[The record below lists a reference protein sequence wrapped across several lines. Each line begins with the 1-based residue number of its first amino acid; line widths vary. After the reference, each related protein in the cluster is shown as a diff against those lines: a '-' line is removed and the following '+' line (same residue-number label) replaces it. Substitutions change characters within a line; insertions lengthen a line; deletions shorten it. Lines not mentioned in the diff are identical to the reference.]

1 MTLMSIAIKQPR
13 DYQQTLI
20 AQTLHAWLTHRT
32 VLVVAPARSGK
43 TVIFSN
49 VIRDVGPVL
58 FQTEQAVSLVV
69 AHRTELLS
77 QASATLAEYG
87 IPHRVIGSD
96 ALQRACVQEHIALL
110 GRSYVVPTAK
120 VAIGSVDTL
129 RRRDSKDPFLAAVQV
144 AIFDEG
150 HHVLR
155 KNKWGKVVEIL
166 PPTCKILLATATP
179 ERADGCG
186 VSLQS
191 DGYADVMFVGP
202 SPRDLID
209 RDFVCEYR
217 IAAPKCDLDLS
228 HVHIAADGEFR
239 QDEVAAAVHQS
250 KRLVG
255 NIVTEY
261 LKRCRGLLGMTFCVD
276 IEEARKVTQAFR
288 DAGVPTELVTGET
301 PAELRTAIMQ
311 RYRRREIHM
320 LVNVELFGEG
330 VSVPD
335 MEVVI
340 LARPTNSYGLFI
352 QQFFRPHTKKPGKR
366 YGWVIDHVG
375 NVERFAKMRGLP
387 CLPQDWN
394 MHRREKRAKGEPTD
408 VIPTRTCLEM
418 VPDESFGIQDD
429 ARRLAYI
436 AERRAKLPAG
446 TTNEELTLAGG
457 WSICDFTYE
466 RTKKC
471 CPGCG
476 QRPVP
481 ANRSA
486 PEHVD
491 GDLFELD
498 PAYLEGVRRKQ
509 REIDGAPRIP
519 PHADPGAQH
528 MIAKNWL
535 ERQKA
540 QVRLRAAISLWAGWQ
555 RHLGRD
561 DSETYKRFYFRYG
574 VDIATACTLG
584 RPEADALCERIEQQ
598 LAERGVVD
606 VTVNRA

>member
-1 MTLMSIAIKQPR
+1 MSIAIKQPR

-20 AQTLHAWLTHRT
+20 AQTLHAWQTHRT

-58 FQTEQAVSLVV
+58 FGTEQAVSLVV

-96 ALQRACVQEHIALL
+96 ALVRACIQEHVALL

-129 RRRDSKDPFLAAVQV
+129 RRRDKDDPFLRAVQV

-155 KNKWGKVVEIL
+155 KNKWGKVVENL
-166 PPTCKILLATATP
+166 PPAAKILLATATP
-179 ERADGCG
+179 ERADGAG
-186 VSLQS
+186 LSLQS
-191 DGYADVMFVGP
+191 DGYAEVMFVGP
-202 SPRDLID
+202 SPRELID
-209 RDFVCEYR
+209 RKFICEYR
-217 IAAPKCDLDLS
+217 IAAPKSDLNLS
-228 HVHIAADGEFR
+228 GVHVGADGEFKH
-239 QDEVAAAVHQS
+239 DEVAAAVHQS
-250 KRLVG
+250 KKLTG
-255 NIVTEY
+255 NIVREY

-276 IEEARKVTQAFR
+276 IEHAKEVTQAFR
-288 DAGVPTELVTGET
+288 DAGVPTELVTGDT
-301 PAELRTAIMQ
+301 PAELRTAVMQ

-352 QQFFRPHTKKPGKR
+352 QQFFRPHTLREGKR

-375 NVERFAKMRGLP
+375 NVERFTKMRGLP
-387 CLPQDWN
+387 CMPQNWN
-394 MHRREKRAKGEPTD
+394 MHRREKRAKGDTSD

-418 VPDESFGIQDD
+418 VPVESFGIVDQEQ
-429 ARRLAYI
+429 RLAYI
-436 AERRAKLPAG
+436 ARRRAALPPG
-446 TTNEELTLAGG
+446 TLPDELVAAG
-457 WSICDFTYE
+457 WSSCDATYE

-471 CPGCG
+471 CPDCG
-476 QRPVP
+476 AKPTVGSRG
-481 ANRSA
+481 A

-491 GDLFELD
+491 GDLFDVD
-498 PAYLEGVRRKQ
+498 PAALERIYRSIRV
-509 REIDGAPRIP
+509 IDGAPQVPRD
-519 PHADPGAQH
+519 ASPGAQYN
-528 MIAKNWL
+528 IAKNWI

-540 QVRLRAAISLWAGWQ
+540 QYALRSAISLWAGWQ
-555 RHLGRD
+555 KYQGRD
-561 DSETYKRFYFRYG
+561 ESETYKRFFFRYSID
-574 VDIATACTLG
+574 VATACTLG
-584 RPEADALCERIEQQ
+584 RPEADALRERIEAD
-598 LAERGVVD
+598 LAARNVVD
-606 VTVNRA
+606 ATVNNA